1 MTTEA
6 PKHLVL
12 KSLNTLLHYSI
23 ETGDKVLR
31 DALIISCSRLANE
44 LFSELGRRFK
54 PKDSSTDDRE

>member
-1 MTTEA
+1 MTEA

-44 LFSELGRRFK
+44 LFSELGRRIK